1 MNDYEFQV
9 HITELIEKED
19 IEQLEKEIGC
29 DKELLNKETFVGSW
43 MNIAAGLGKE
53 KVIRYLMEKGIDRS
67 VVSSTGNAL
76 VDAAGS
82 KDGNIHIM
90 ETLMNYGYKINC
102 ELGDKNPAVAVIGT
116 WDKEKFL
123 YLMKKEKELLSE
135 SDYQKLKEYTLEQAK
150 IMGAEDIKKELVGE
164 NDISQNVT
172 VDKSKL
178 TRLFVKGL
186 ETAISKTNEQSEYKD
201 IYIYSFSFA
210 QELDEIND
218 LYVFYNS
225 REWYNEVLELE
236 EEGDEFYY
244 KYCEDE
250 WPSAILCTDCMGA
263 AFEYLH
269 EQNITIEEIDQIYE
283 ALADAVVS
291 LKKSS
296 GTFNQLLQGKIVT
309 VYGHEYC
316 DEDLF
321 INLVK
326 KMNDSTLV
334 EEYIGN
340 MTFFY

>member
-1 MNDYEFQV
+1 MK
-9 HITELIEKED
+9 KED
-19 IEQLEKEIGC
+19 IEQLEKEIGS

-82 KDGNIHIM
+82 KNGNIHIV

-116 WDKEKFL
+116 WDKEQFL

>member
-1 MNDYEFQV
+1 MK
-9 HITELIEKED
+9 KED
-19 IEQLEKEIGC
+19 IEQLEKEIGS

-82 KDGNIHIM
+82 KNGNIHIM

>member
-82 KDGNIHIM
+82 KNGNIHIM

-123 YLMKKEKELLSE
+123 YLMKKENELLSE

-164 NDISQNVT
+164 NDISQNVI

-210 QELDEIND
+210 QEMDEIND

>member
-116 WDKEKFL
+116 WDKDKFL

>member
-1 MNDYEFQV
+1 MK
-9 HITELIEKED
+9 KED
-19 IEQLEKEIGC
+19 IEQLEKEIGS

-82 KDGNIHIM
+82 KNGNIHIM

-116 WDKEKFL
+116 WDKEQFL

>member
-1 MNDYEFQV
+1 M
-9 HITELIEKED
+9 
-19 IEQLEKEIGC
+19 
-29 DKELLNKETFVGSW
+29 SW
-43 MNIAAGLGKE
+43 
-53 KVIRYLMEKGIDRS
+53 
-67 VVSSTGNAL
+67 
-76 VDAAGS
+76 
-82 KDGNIHIM
+82 
-90 ETLMNYGYKINC
+90 
-102 ELGDKNPAVAVIGT
+102 GDKNPAVAVIGT

-135 SDYQKLKEYTLEQAK
+135 SDYQKLKEYALEQAK

-164 NDISQNVT
+164 NDTSQNVI

-186 ETAISKTNEQSEYKD
+186 EAAISKTNEQSEYKD
-201 IYIYSFSFA
+201 IYIYSFSFD

-250 WPSAILCTDCMGA
+250 WPTAILCTDCMGA

-283 ALADAVVS
+283 ALADAVAS

-296 GTFNQLLQGKIVT
+296 ETFNQLLQGKIVT

-326 KMNDSTLV
+326 KMNDSKLV
-334 EEYIGN
+334 EEYIEN